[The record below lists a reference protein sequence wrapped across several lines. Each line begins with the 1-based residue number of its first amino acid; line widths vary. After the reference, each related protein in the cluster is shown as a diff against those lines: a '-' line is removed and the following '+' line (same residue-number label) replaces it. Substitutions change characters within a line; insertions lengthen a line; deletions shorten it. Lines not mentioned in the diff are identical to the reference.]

1 MTKTTIRLIG
11 LAALL
16 AAAAIAGA
24 DTAPAPERIV
34 VPLSK
39 PGQPATISAE
49 LMFGSIKI
57 TGYEGKDVIVDA
69 KPSAKPVGGKNA
81 SPWGWTLAPAAAP
94 ATAGVPP
101 TQPAPPAPTP
111 APAIAVAPMRASGY
125 YLFGQENDKEKE
137 KARKEKAAGMK
148 QVPLDNSGL
157 TVEESNNHV
166 SIHVESFRAGYD
178 LDIKVPFA
186 SSIKIEG
193 ANLGGVSV
201 EGVNGEIE
209 IESANGGIKLGGVS
223 GSVVATTTNG
233 DVDVVLNRITG
244 DKPMSFVT
252 FHGDIDVTL
261 PGDAKVNVRIKSNM
275 GEVYSDFDIALKQA
289 PPDSENSPRKEG
301 GKFRVSLDRAIYGT
315 INGGGPEMKFEN
327 FSGNVYLR
335 KKK

>member
-24 DTAPAPERIV
+24 DAAPAPERIV

-39 PGQPATISAE
+39 PGQPAVISAE

-69 KPSAKPVGGKNA
+69 KPSAKPIGGKNPMA
-81 SPWGWTLAPAAAP
+81 MAWAAAAPAAATAP
-94 ATAGVPP
+94 AVVGVP
-101 TQPAPPAPTP
+101 TPPMP
-111 APAIAVAPMRASGY
+111 APAPGAGF
-125 YLFGQENDKEKE
+125 FGPDDKEKE

-166 SIHVESFRAGYD
+166 SIQVESFRSGYD

-289 PPDSENSPRKEG
+289 PPDSENSPKKEG
-301 GKFRVSLDRAIYGT
+301 GKFRVSLDRSIYGT

>member
-1 MTKTTIRLIG
+1 MTKTAIRLIG

-16 AAAAIAGA
+16 AAASIAGA
-24 DTAPAPERIV
+24 DASAPERIV
-34 VPLSK
+34 VPLTNPGK
-39 PGQPATISAE
+39 PALIEAE

-69 KPSAKPVGGKNA
+69 KPTTKPIGGKNPIA
-81 SPWGWTLAPAAAP
+81 LAWTPAPAAAP
-94 ATAGVPP
+94 APAVAA
-101 TQPAPPAPTP
+101 APPAPPTP
-111 APAIAVAPMRASGY
+111 VPGLAF
-125 YLFGQENDKEKE
+125 FGQENDKEKE

-148 QVPLDNSGL
+148 QVPMDNSGL

-166 SIHVESFRAGYD
+166 SIQVESYRSGYD

-186 SSIKIEG
+186 SNLKIEG
-193 ANLGGVSV
+193 ANLGGITV

-209 IESANGGIKLGGVS
+209 IEAGTGAIKLINVS
-223 GSVVATTTNG
+223 GTVVAGTTNG
-233 DVDVVLNRITG
+233 DVDVVLNRIAA

-261 PGDAKVNVRIKSNM
+261 PSDAKVNVRVKSNM
-275 GEVYSDFDIALKQA
+275 GEVFSDFDIALKQA
-289 PPDSENSPRKEG
+289 PPDSENSPKKEG
-301 GKFRVSLDRAIYGT
+301 GKFRVSLDRSIYGT

>member
-1 MTKTTIRLIG
+1 MIKTALRLIG

-24 DTAPAPERIV
+24 ETTPPERIV
-34 VPLSK
+34 VPLTNPGK
-39 PGQPATISAE
+39 PALIEAE

-69 KPSAKPVGGKNA
+69 KPSTKAIGGKN
-81 SPWGWTLAPAAAP
+81 STGWAWTPAPAAAP
-94 ATAGVPP
+94 TPAIAGVPA
-101 TQPAPPAPTP
+101 TQPAPPAPGL
-111 APAIAVAPMRASGY
+111 AF
-125 YLFGQENDKEKE
+125 FGREYDKEKE
-137 KARKEKAAGMK
+137 KERKQKAAGMK

-166 SIHVESFRAGYD
+166 SIQVESYRSGYD
-178 LDIKVPFA
+178 LDIKVPFT
-186 SSIKIEG
+186 SNIKIEG
-193 ANLGGVSV
+193 ANLGGITV

-209 IESANGGIKLGGVS
+209 SETSNGGVKLGSLS

-233 DVDVVLNRITG
+233 DVDVILNRISG

-261 PGDAKVNVRIKSNM
+261 PSDAKVNVRIKSNM
-275 GEVYSDFDIALKQA
+275 GEVFSDFDIALKQA
-289 PPDSENSPRKEG
+289 PPDSENSPKKEG
-301 GKFRVSLDRAIYGT
+301 GKFRVSLDRSIFGT

>member
-1 MTKTTIRLIG
+1 MTKTAIRLIG

-16 AAAAIAGA
+16 AAASIAGA
-24 DTAPAPERIV
+24 DASAPERIV
-34 VPLSK
+34 VPLTNPGK
-39 PGQPATISAE
+39 PALIEAE

-69 KPSAKPVGGKNA
+69 KPTTKPIGGKNPIA
-81 SPWGWTLAPAAAP
+81 LAWTPAPAAAP
-94 ATAGVPP
+94 APAVAAAPP
-101 TQPAPPAPTP
+101 TPVPGLAF
-111 APAIAVAPMRASGY
+111 
-125 YLFGQENDKEKE
+125 FGQENDKEKE

-148 QVPLDNSGL
+148 QVPMDNSGL

-166 SIHVESFRAGYD
+166 SIQVEFYRSGYD

-186 SSIKIEG
+186 SNLKIEG
-193 ANLGGVSV
+193 ANLGGITV

-209 IESANGGIKLGGVS
+209 IEAGTGAIKLINVS
-223 GSVVATTTNG
+223 GTVVAGTTNG
-233 DVDVVLNRITG
+233 DVDVVLNRIAA

-261 PGDAKVNVRIKSNM
+261 PSDAKVNVRVKSNM
-275 GEVYSDFDIALKQA
+275 GEVFSDFDIALKQA
-289 PPDSENSPRKEG
+289 PPDSEHSPKKEG
-301 GKFRVSLDRAIYGT
+301 GKFRVSLDRSIYGT

>member
-1 MTKTTIRLIG
+1 MTKTAIRLIG

-16 AAAAIAGA
+16 AAASIAGA
-24 DTAPAPERIV
+24 DASAPERIV
-34 VPLSK
+34 VPLTNPGK
-39 PGQPATISAE
+39 PALIEAE

-69 KPSAKPVGGKNA
+69 KPTTKPIGGKNPIA
-81 SPWGWTLAPAAAP
+81 LAWTPAPAAAP
-94 ATAGVPP
+94 APAVAA
-101 TQPAPPAPTP
+101 APPAPPTP
-111 APAIAVAPMRASGY
+111 VPGLAF
-125 YLFGQENDKEKE
+125 FGQENDKEKE

-148 QVPLDNSGL
+148 QVPMDNSGL

-166 SIHVESFRAGYD
+166 SIQVEFYRSGYD

-186 SSIKIEG
+186 SNLKIEG
-193 ANLGGVSV
+193 ANLGGITV

-209 IESANGGIKLGGVS
+209 IEAGTGAIKLINVS
-223 GSVVATTTNG
+223 GTVVAGTTNG
-233 DVDVVLNRITG
+233 DVDVVLNRIAA

-261 PGDAKVNVRIKSNM
+261 PSDAKVNVRVKSNM
-275 GEVYSDFDIALKQA
+275 GEVFSDFDIALKQA
-289 PPDSENSPRKEG
+289 PPDSENSPKKEG
-301 GKFRVSLDRAIYGT
+301 GKFRVSLDRSIYGT

>member
-1 MTKTTIRLIG
+1 MTKTALRLIG

-24 DTAPAPERIV
+24 DTSAPERIV
-34 VPLSK
+34 VPLTNPGK
-39 PGQPATISAE
+39 PALIEAE

-69 KPSAKPVGGKNA
+69 KPTTKPVGGKNTT
-81 SPWGWTLAPAAAP
+81 GWALTPAPAAAP
-94 ATAGVPP
+94 AVAAV
-101 TQPAPPAPTP
+101 APTP
-111 APAIAVAPMRASGY
+111 PLPGRAI
-125 YLFGQENDKEKE
+125 FGQEDKEKE
-137 KARKEKAAGMK
+137 KERKEKAAGMK
-148 QVPLDNSGL
+148 QVPLDSSGL

-166 SIHVESFRAGYD
+166 SIQVESYRSGYD

-186 SSIKIEG
+186 SNLKIEG
-193 ANLGGVSV
+193 ANLGGISV

-209 IESANGGIKLGGVS
+209 IETASGGVKLGNVS
-223 GSVVATTTNG
+223 GTVVATTTNG
-233 DVDVVLNRITG
+233 DIDVVLNRIAA

-261 PGDAKVNVRIKSNM
+261 PSDAKVNVRVKSNM
-275 GEVYSDFDIALKQA
+275 GEVFSDFDIALKQA
-289 PPDSENSPRKEG
+289 PPEADSSPKKEA
-301 GKFRVSLDRAIYGT
+301 GKFRVSLDRSIYGM
-315 INGGGPEMKFEN
+315 INGGGPEIKFQN

>member
-1 MTKTTIRLIG
+1 MTKTTLRLIG

-39 PGQPATISAE
+39 PGQPAVISAE

-69 KPSAKPVGGKNA
+69 KPSAKPIGGKNPMA
-81 SPWGWTLAPAAAP
+81 MAWAAAAPAAATAP
-94 ATAGVPP
+94 AVVGVP
-101 TQPAPPAPTP
+101 TPPMP
-111 APAIAVAPMRASGY
+111 APAPGAGF
-125 YLFGQENDKEKE
+125 FGPDDKEKE

-166 SIHVESFRAGYD
+166 SIQVESFRSGYD

-193 ANLGGVSV
+193 ANLSGVTV

-223 GSVVATTTNG
+223 GAVVATTTNG

-289 PPDSENSPRKEG
+289 PPDSENSPKKEG
-301 GKFRVSLDRAIYGT
+301 GKFRVSLDRSIYGT

>member
-1 MTKTTIRLIG
+1 MTRTALRLIG

-24 DTAPAPERIV
+24 DTTAPERIV

-69 KPSAKPVGGKNA
+69 KPTAKPIGGENA
-81 SPWGWTLAPAAAP
+81 HGWARPLRTPAPAAA
-94 ATAGVPP
+94 AV
-101 TQPAPPAPTP
+101 P
-111 APAIAVAPMRASGY
+111 APAAPAPMPGLAF
-125 YLFGQENDKEKE
+125 LDQENDKDKE
-137 KARKEKAAGMK
+137 KTRKEKAAGMK

-166 SIHVESFRAGYD
+166 SIQVEFFRSGYD

-186 SSIKIEG
+186 SNIKIEG
-193 ANLGGVSV
+193 ANLGGISV

-209 IESANGGIKLGGVS
+209 VETANGGVKLGGVS

-233 DVDVVLNRITG
+233 DLDVVLNRISA

-261 PGDAKVNVRIKSNM
+261 PADAKANVRIKSTM
-275 GEVYSDFDIALKQA
+275 GEVFSDFDIALKPA
-289 PPDSENSPRKEG
+289 PLIRPDSENSPKKEG
-301 GKFRVSLDRAIYGT
+301 GKFRVSLDRSIYGT
-315 INGGGPEMKFEN
+315 INGGGPELKFEN

>member
-39 PGQPATISAE
+39 PGQPATIQAE

-57 TGYEGKDVIVDA
+57 SGYEGKDVIVEAKATA
-69 KPSAKPVGGKNA
+69 KPIGGKN
-81 SPWGWTLAPAAAP
+81 STGWAWTPAPAA
-94 ATAGVPP
+94 P
-101 TQPAPPAPTP
+101 TPVP
-111 APAIAVAPMRASGY
+111 APAIAPPPGATF
-125 YLFGQENDKEKE
+125 FGQENDKEKE

-166 SIHVESFRAGYD
+166 SIQVESFRSGYD

-193 ANLGGVSV
+193 ANLSGVTV

-289 PPDSENSPRKEG
+289 PPDSENSPKKEG
-301 GKFRVSLDRAIYGT
+301 GKFRVSLDRSIYGT

>member
-1 MTKTTIRLIG
+1 MTKTAIRLIG

-16 AAAAIAGA
+16 AAASIAGA
-24 DTAPAPERIV
+24 DASAPERIV
-34 VPLSK
+34 VPLTNPGK
-39 PGQPATISAE
+39 PALIEAE

-69 KPSAKPVGGKNA
+69 KPTTKPIGGKNPIA
-81 SPWGWTLAPAAAP
+81 LAW
-94 ATAGVPP
+94 
-101 TQPAPPAPTP
+101 TP
-111 APAIAVAPMRASGY
+111 APAAPPTPVPGLAF
-125 YLFGQENDKEKE
+125 FGQENDKEKE

-148 QVPLDNSGL
+148 QVPMDNSGL

-166 SIHVESFRAGYD
+166 SIQVEFYRSGYD

-186 SSIKIEG
+186 SNLKIEG
-193 ANLGGVSV
+193 ANLGGITV

-209 IESANGGIKLGGVS
+209 IEAGTGAIKLINVS
-223 GSVVATTTNG
+223 GTVVAGTTNG
-233 DVDVVLNRITG
+233 DVDVVLNRIAA

-261 PGDAKVNVRIKSNM
+261 PSDAKVNVRVKSNM
-275 GEVYSDFDIALKQA
+275 GEVFSDFDIALKQA
-289 PPDSENSPRKEG
+289 PPDSENSPKKEG
-301 GKFRVSLDRAIYGT
+301 GKFRVSLDRSIYGT

>member
-1 MTKTTIRLIG
+1 MTGVQTC
-11 LAALL
+11 ALP
-16 AAAAIAGA
+16 IYG
-24 DTAPAPERIV
+24 D
-34 VPLSK
+34 
-39 PGQPATISAE
+39 G
-49 LMFGSIKI
+49 
-57 TGYEGKDVIVDA
+57 
-69 KPSAKPVGGKNA
+69 
-81 SPWGWTLAPAAAP
+81 
-94 ATAGVPP
+94 
-101 TQPAPPAPTP
+101 
-111 APAIAVAPMRASGY
+111 
-125 YLFGQENDKEKE
+125 
-137 KARKEKAAGMK
+137 
-148 QVPLDNSGL
+148 
-157 TVEESNNHV
+157 
-166 SIHVESFRAGYD
+166 
-178 LDIKVPFA
+178 
-186 SSIKIEG
+186 
-193 ANLGGVSV
+193 LGGVSV

-289 PPDSENSPRKEG
+289 PPDSENSPKKEG
-301 GKFRVSLDRAIYGT
+301 GKFRVSLDRSIYGT

>member
-24 DTAPAPERIV
+24 EAAPAPERIV

-39 PGQPATISAE
+39 PGQPAVISAE

-69 KPSAKPVGGKNA
+69 KPSAKPIGGKNPMA
-81 SPWGWTLAPAAAP
+81 MAWAAAAPAAATAP
-94 ATAGVPP
+94 AVVGVP
-101 TQPAPPAPTP
+101 TPPMP
-111 APAIAVAPMRASGY
+111 APAPGAGF
-125 YLFGQENDKEKE
+125 FGPDDKEKE

-166 SIHVESFRAGYD
+166 SIQVESFRSGYD

-193 ANLGGVSV
+193 VNLGGVSV

-289 PPDSENSPRKEG
+289 PPDSENSPKKEG
-301 GKFRVSLDRAIYGT
+301 GKFRVSLDRSIYGT

>member
-1 MTKTTIRLIG
+1 MTKTAIRLIG

-24 DTAPAPERIV
+24 ETTAPERIV
-34 VPLSK
+34 VPLTNPGK
-39 PGQPATISAE
+39 PAFIQAE
-49 LMFGSIKI
+49 LMFGSVKI
-57 TGYEGKDVIVDA
+57 TGYEGKDVIVEA
-69 KPSAKPVGGKNA
+69 KPTAKPIGGKNA
-81 SPWGWTLAPAAAP
+81 TGWAWAPAPAAAP
-94 ATAGVPP
+94 AVVAVT
-101 TQPAPPAPTP
+101 PAPPAPGV
-111 APAIAVAPMRASGY
+111 AI
-125 YLFGQENDKEKE
+125 FGQEKDKDKEKE
-137 KARKEKAAGMK
+137 RKEKAAGMK

-166 SIHVESFRAGYD
+166 SIQVESFRSGYD

-186 SSIKIEG
+186 SNVKIEG
-193 ANLGGVSV
+193 ANLGGITV
-201 EGVNGEIE
+201 EGINGEIE
-209 IESANGGIKLGGVS
+209 VETANGSVKLGNVS

-233 DVDVVLNRITG
+233 DVEVVLNRIAA

-261 PGDAKVNVRIKSNM
+261 PADAKANVRVKSTM

-289 PPDSENSPRKEG
+289 PPDSENTPKKSG
-301 GKFRVSLDRAIYGT
+301 GKFRVSLDRSIYGT
-315 INGGGPEMKFEN
+315 INGGGSEMKFEN